1 MVLKMETHP
10 NPNLSPEGK
19 EQSGC
24 GAINSHPKPVAC
36 PCTATTVSDGL
47 IAHDV
52 EAPKLTID

>member
-24 GAINSHPKPVAC
+24 DAINSHLKPVVC
-36 PCTATTVSDGL
+36 LCTATTVSGGL

-52 EAPKLTID
+52 EAPKLTIG

>member
-1 MVLKMETHP
+1 MVLNMETHP
-10 NPNLSPEGK
+10 NPGLSPEGK

-24 GAINSHPKPVAC
+24 DAINSCLKPVAC
-36 PCTATTVSDGL
+36 LRTATTVSDGL